1 MGLKVKFSSGEKRI
15 CSDEGISN
23 FGADQIAE
31 IKVLPKAPSELG
43 VSCYDTSFGPKY
55 TGFHSRKL
63 AREESRRNEILKWR
77 DLTF

>member
-23 FGADQIAE
+23 FGADQITE

-43 VSCYDTSFGPKY
+43 VSRYDPSFGPKY
-55 TGFHSRKL
+55 TSFHSREVV
-63 AREESRRNEILKWR
+63 REEDQRKRVLKWR
-77 DLTF
+77 NLTF

>member
-31 IKVLPKAPSELG
+31 IRVLPKAPSELG
-43 VSCYDTSFGPKY
+43 VSRYDSSFGPKY
-55 TGFHSRKL
+55 TSFHSRKVV
-63 AREESRRNEILKWR
+63 REEDRRKRALKWR
-77 DLTF
+77 NLTF

>member
-43 VSCYDTSFGPKY
+43 VSRYDSSFGPKHVS
-55 TGFHSRKL
+55 FHSRKVV
-63 AREESRRNEILKWR
+63 REEDQRKRVLKWR

>member
-43 VSCYDTSFGPKY
+43 VSRYDSSFGPKY
-55 TGFHSRKL
+55 TSFHSREVV
-63 AREESRRNEILKWR
+63 REEGRRKRALKWR